1 MKKLFKTGTIVLCAI
16 VTIGLTSCGKKQ
28 LTRDDIVKQNAEE
41 YIKSKM
47 NDPNSYEYVKLE
59 LIDSVLYSDN
69 IEYRKDYFKHN
80 IEYNQSSI
88 EQQESYKT
96 ELPSLYDEQEIKDLN
111 AEIEKSKRILSKI
124 DSIEAQMGDKKNEV
138 ASFTYIFSFRG
149 NNALGAKVM
158 NEYIIQTTSAPDFK
172 IINMTNDKNK
182 VLLNPNG
189 FPGYKEMIKENL

>member
-124 DSIEAQMGDKKNEV
+124 D
-138 ASFTYIFSFRG
+138 
-149 NNALGAKVM
+149 
-158 NEYIIQTTSAPDFK
+158 
-172 IINMTNDKNK
+172 
-182 VLLNPNG
+182 
-189 FPGYKEMIKENL
+189 

>member
-1 MKKLFKTGTIVLCAI
+1 M
-16 VTIGLTSCGKKQ
+16 
-28 LTRDDIVKQNAEE
+28 KQNAEE